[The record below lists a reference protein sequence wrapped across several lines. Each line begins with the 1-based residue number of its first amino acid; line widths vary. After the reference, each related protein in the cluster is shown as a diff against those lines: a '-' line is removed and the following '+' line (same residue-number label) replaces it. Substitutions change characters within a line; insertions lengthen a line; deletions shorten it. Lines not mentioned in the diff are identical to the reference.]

1 MRTTTLLLT
10 APVAA
15 LAIGATALAGAQAAS
30 AGAQSPERPGY
41 GVTAPA
47 TSDQV
52 RDRLRDGTC
61 DPAATQD
68 QLMTQTR
75 DRLWDA
81 SCAATC
87 DGDQLR
93 THRQDQTLTGDRTQL
108 RDRTHQV
115 G

>member
-30 AGAQSPERPGY
+30 AGAWSPERPGC

-52 RDRLRDGTC
+52 RDRLRDGT
-61 DPAATQD
+61 
-68 QLMTQTR
+68 
-75 DRLWDA
+75 
-81 SCAATC
+81 CAATC

-93 THRQDQTLTGDRTQL
+93 THRQDQTLTGDWTQL

>member
-1 MRTTTLLLT
+1 MRTKTLLLT

-15 LAIGATALAGAQAAS
+15 LAIGATAFGAQAAS

-47 TSDQV
+47 TADQV

-75 DRLWDA
+75 DRLRDA
-81 SCAATC
+81 SCGATC

-93 THRQDQTLTGDRTQL
+93 TQLQDQTLTGDGIQL
-108 RDRTHQV
+108 RDRVYQV